1 MKTSAIT
8 NMELERAFNSAQFEY
23 EYMDSSVEEVAEKY
37 GLPLHAVE
45 YRVDNNT
52 WSKKLVPTIKE
63 ASELEEFTKQV
74 AASTQAQI
82 IVAQSEFRPLALQ
95 LEKSIRA
102 KALQIIDNL
111 DPNHPR
117 AANQLKTIEQVR
129 RSLEETVPTP
139 IQALIKGAGAQ
150 QGIDEDGLTI
160 NILQQ
165 A

>member
-1 MKTSAIT
+1 
-8 NMELERAFNSAQFEY
+8 MELERAFNSAQFEY
-23 EYMDSSVEEVAEKY
+23 EYMGTDVEEVAKKY
-37 GLPLHAVE
+37 GLPLHACKFRVE
-45 YRVDNNT
+45 NGH
-52 WSKKLVPTIKE
+52 WQQKHVPAIKE
-63 ASELEEFTKQV
+63 ASELEDFTKQV
-74 AASTQAQI
+74 AAATQAQI

-111 DPNHPR
+111 DPQHPR

-139 IQALIKGAGAQ
+139 IQALIKNAGAQ
-150 QGIDEDGLTI
+150 VGEGEDGLTI